1 MAEGSNDV
9 GGRWAEW
16 QNAAGS
22 LVTRRISRNG
32 TLGLAL
38 LLWQAV
44 LVQMAASARTT
55 RGRLRWIRW
64 RMRLGTDK
72 AVLPAGIAGLL
83 SAIITLAAVLV
94 VGGSGGGTAVVCHVQ
109 HRTDDDG
116 ILAAPACPSQLVGNC
131 GGVDETAP
139 ALGSPRMH
147 LHLLTLPL
155 IAYRGRRETP
165 AMLGNPTLQRRARGI
180 SREAR
185 QYASSETKSRT
196 QQRAYS
202 SRQETA
208 LPPMRQ
214 LDAAEIQCGRGRI
227 VTTMRSDN
235 GEVVEDSSCR
245 MRFCSSAQRP
255 RFSS

>member
-1 MAEGSNDV
+1 VV
-9 GGRWAEW
+9 GLQWSAMSSTALMMMES
-16 QNAAGS
+16 S
-22 LVTRRISRNG
+22 LPRPVRRSS
-32 TLGLAL
+32 
-38 LLWQAV
+38 W
-44 LVQMAASARTT
+44 
-55 RGRLRWIRW
+55 
-64 RMRLGTDK
+64 
-72 AVLPAGIAGLL
+72 GIAEEWM
-83 SAIITLAAVLV
+83 
-94 VGGSGGGTAVVCHVQ
+94 
-109 HRTDDDG
+109 R
-116 ILAAPACPSQLVGNC
+116 QLR
-131 GGVDETAP
+131 